1 MQLNS
6 EFWDNRYKTNETG
19 WNIGE
24 PSSPLKSY
32 IDQLENREVS
42 ILIPGCGNAYEA
54 EYLHKQGFKN
64 VTVIDYAETAVKQF
78 KNRVTTFP
86 EQNVI
91 CDNFFNLK
99 GQFDLVLEQT
109 FFCALNPELRD
120 NYVNQMHALLKPNGK
135 LVGVMFNEPF
145 QNEQPPFGGSVS
157 EYIKRF
163 SPFFDLAILEPCYNS
178 IESRKDR
185 EVFMKFIKKTN

>member
-32 IDQLENREVS
+32 IDQLENKEVS

-54 EYLHKQGFKN
+54 EYLHNKGFKN

-120 NYVNQMHALLKPNGK
+120 NYVKQMHALLKPNGK
-135 LVGVMFNEPF
+135 LVGVMFNELF

-185 EVFMKFIKKTN
+185 EVFIKFIKKTN